1 MHAVLTGEELE
12 LTMNGAEPA
21 ARTQQSWWCGQ
32 EFLLG
37 HNPGQGPV
45 RVQQHEGAFFR
56 RAECVAL
63 AAAPEASG
71 KHLQLV
77 RVCGTTQIKCI
88 PWRFWVRRAV
98 KPERTCKTTCIVPEA
113 EISMGLWETAFSK
126 HCAYRCKDGE

>member
-1 MHAVLTGEELE
+1 MHTVVTGEELE
-12 LTMNGAEPA
+12 LRSRAELA
-21 ARTQQSWWCGQ
+21 ARTQQSWLCGQ
-32 EFLLG
+32 ESFLG